1 MKNPVVKT
9 LYYLWLALVFAPV
22 IVVWTI
28 VTAVFTMSACAL
40 GGGRWAGY
48 YPQVLWARI
57 FCWLAFVRVK
67 VSGRENVEGGRSY
80 MFLANHQGAYDI
92 FSIYGYLG
100 HNFRWMMKESLRKIP
115 FVGFACAASKQV
127 FVNNTS
133 IAGIKQTIA
142 GAEENLRH
150 GMSMVIFPEGA
161 RTWNGKMRPF
171 KKGAFLLA
179 KEFNLPVVP
188 ITIDGAFD
196 VMPRF
201 RKIPRPGL
209 IKLTIHPAIFPPEG
223 GYRRDQLMDDT
234 YRIIESA
241 LNGRQ

>member
-1 MKNPVVKT
+1 M
-9 LYYLWLALVFAPV
+9 LPV

-28 VTAVFTMSACAL
+28 VTATFTMIACAL

-48 YPQVLWARI
+48 YPQVLWARV

-67 VSGRENVEGGRSY
+67 VKGRENVDKGRSY

-100 HNFRWMMKESLRKIP
+100 HNFRWMMKEPLRRIP
-115 FVGFACAASKQV
+115 FVGFACEASRQV
-127 FVNNTS
+127 FVDNTS
-133 IAGIKQTIA
+133 IAGIKRTIA
-142 GAEENLRH
+142 GAEDHLRH

-161 RTWNGKMRPF
+161 RTWDGRMRPF

-188 ITIDGAFD
+188 LTIEGSFE

-201 RKIPRPGL
+201 RRIPRPGR
-209 IKLTIHPAIFPPEG
+209 ITITIHRPVEPPAG
-223 GYRRDQLMDDT
+223 GYRRDELMQT
-234 YRIIESA
+234 VYNVIASA
-241 LNGRQ
+241 LPE